1 MDAQVEAVAKTVHSA
16 GMAGRCEP
24 ATKADFTAHA
34 ASLEMK
40 YAVLETKFAELR
52 ADVSATINRVIVSQV
67 VVYAA
72 LFAALKLC

>member
-1 MDAQVEAVAKTVHSA
+1 MSIQAEAVVKTVRGA

-24 ATKADFTAHA
+24 AAKADFAAHA

-40 YAVLETKFAELR
+40 YAVLETKFTELR
-52 ADVSATINRVIVSQV
+52 VDVSATINGVIVSQA

-72 LFAALKLC
+72 LFSALKLC